1 TRLFFLFSTPSSTKL
16 YPLSLHDA
24 LPIYRLQSQSAVEQ
38 ARAVDKGVAVETAE
52 PRELGMLQPGDHAED
67 AALLAMPELRLEAD
81 HVVRSEEGR
90 VGKEWRCGWWTHG
103 GMEWERVR

>member
-81 HVVRSEEGR
+81 HVVRSEEHTSELQSPYDLVCR
-90 VGKEWRCGWWTHG
+90 LLLEKKRNI
-103 GMEWERVR
+103 